1 MTPIGPK
8 GSIKTKLALGD
19 QFPGGSIGLSPKVG
33 WLGVYTAEQGAVH

>member
-19 QFPGGSIGLSPKVG
+19 QFPGGSIVGTSPSNTEV
-33 WLGVYTAEQGAVH
+33 V